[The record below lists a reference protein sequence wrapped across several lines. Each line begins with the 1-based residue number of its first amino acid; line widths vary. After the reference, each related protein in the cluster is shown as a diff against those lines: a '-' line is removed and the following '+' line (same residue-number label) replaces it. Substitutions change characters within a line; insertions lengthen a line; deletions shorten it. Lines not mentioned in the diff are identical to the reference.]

1 VRFLAPSVLLG
12 VLLAA
17 SAAGAEPP
25 AREARSLRSLAAA
38 EADRVRFGITTP
50 WTSRSFGPRLGF
62 GVGWSLPQR
71 WYDADGQL
79 LTERSL
85 LNPGDDLERS
95 GLYFSLRF

>member
-1 VRFLAPSVLLG
+1 VRFLPSSLVLG

-17 SAAGAEPP
+17 AAAAADPP
-25 AREARSLRSLAAA
+25 PREARSLQSLAAA
-38 EADRVRFGITTP
+38 EADRVRFGITAP
-50 WTSRSFGPRLGF
+50 WTSKSFGPRLGI

-85 LNPGDDLERS
+85 LNPGEDLERS